1 MNRDG
6 IAYVLHWI
14 EEPLPDFIEDNVAE
28 SLKVEELQPATTPT
42 PVKWKT
48 LYISGG
54 RRDKISKGD
63 VAGLLLK
70 QGQIQKEQLGVIEVK
85 QDCTYVG
92 VHDVISEKLV
102 EKTNNSKLKTKK
114 VRISVV

>member
-6 IAYVLHWI
+6 IAYILHWQGEDLPDYVKEIAPENVNI
-14 EEPLPDFIEDNVAE
+14 EEQQEVALP
-28 SLKVEELQPATTPT
+28 S

-48 LYISGG
+48 LYITGG

-63 VAGLLLK
+63 IAGLLLK
-70 QGQIQKEQLGVIEVK
+70 QGQIQKEQLGVIELK

-92 VHDVISEKLV
+92 VQAEIAEVLV
-102 EKTNNSKLKTKK
+102 KKTNNSKLKNKK
-114 VRISVV
+114 VRISII